1 MPGNEPTVFGAAYS
15 VYVRAVRLALEEKG
29 VPYQRVEIDAFAP
42 GGPPAEYLAR
52 HPFGR
57 IPAFE
62 HAGLALYESGA
73 IERYVDEAF
82 DGPRLQPESAQ
93 NRARMNQVI
102 GIIDSYAYRTL
113 VWDIFVERVRAPA
126 QGRAPDEAR
135 IAAALPKAAI
145 CLKALADL
153 AGGGPWI
160 AGTTL
165 TLADL
170 HAAPVFAYF
179 RMAPEG
185 AELLARYA
193 GLARWWDSMAGRRS
207 MAATRSPLE
216 AS

>member
-1 MPGNEPTVFGAAYS
+1 MQGDEPTVFGAAYS
-15 VYVRAVRLALEEKG
+15 VYVRAVRLALEEKS
-29 VPYQRVEIDAFAP
+29 VPYRLVEIDAFAP

-82 DGPRLQPESAQ
+82 DGPRLQPERAQ
-93 NRARMNQVI
+93 DRARMNQVI

-160 AGTTL
+160 AGATL

-185 AELLARYA
+185 AELLAHHA
-193 GLARWWDSMAGRRS
+193 GLARWWDAMASRRS
-207 MAATRSPLE
+207 MVATRSSLE
-216 AS
+216 AA